1 MYTSIIDVYIFLYIY
16 IYNDYMSYE
25 SSYLRDNRP
34 ANIQAYNHGGSYS
47 HIAFAAH
54 LRHSD
59 SFRTRADGSARPDDG
74 SLGQAWANIS
84 QALSCDPI
92 HETWPRSYLSSL
104 VASASPTLCSV
115 RWLRKRTHEEADPWL
130 RSLWICVGFASS
142 RCSSV
147 LEGFFNSELCW
158 CIADVYSWL
167 VHKEVAH
174 LQKHAAFWS
183 LHIKPVARLI
193 VMATDSEVGEVEV
206 LMFVYFYL
214 YLNLYVIL
222 YIYLW
227 LYLVNLRAVAKEIR
241 RPSRRFDAA
250 DSWTARTW
258 VGSTR
263 SCWSWRARIGM
274 PQLPKTSAMNKL
286 LGQVSGTFECY
297 LEHPESTGN
306 KNDPIERCFQPLL
319 YCVKNWKTMENEKVQ
334 NRA

>member
-1 MYTSIIDVYIFLYIY
+1 
-16 IYNDYMSYE
+16 MSYE
-25 SSYLRDNRP
+25 SSYPRDNRP

-147 LEGFFNSELCW
+147 LEGFFNSELC
-158 CIADVYSWL
+158 
-167 VHKEVAH
+167 
-174 LQKHAAFWS
+174 
-183 LHIKPVARLI
+183 
-193 VMATDSEVGEVEV
+193 
-206 LMFVYFYL
+206 
-214 YLNLYVIL
+214 
-222 YIYLW
+222 
-227 LYLVNLRAVAKEIR
+227 
-241 RPSRRFDAA
+241 
-250 DSWTARTW
+250 
-258 VGSTR
+258 
-263 SCWSWRARIGM
+263 
-274 PQLPKTSAMNKL
+274 
-286 LGQVSGTFECY
+286 
-297 LEHPESTGN
+297 
-306 KNDPIERCFQPLL
+306 
-319 YCVKNWKTMENEKVQ
+319 
-334 NRA
+334 